1 MEGNIQYTNILLF
14 KLKVEFES
22 RNVQSNDNNWTEWQ
36 YQGP

>member
-1 MEGNIQYTNILLF
+1 MEGNIQYTNILLLR
-14 KLKVEFES
+14 LKVEFES